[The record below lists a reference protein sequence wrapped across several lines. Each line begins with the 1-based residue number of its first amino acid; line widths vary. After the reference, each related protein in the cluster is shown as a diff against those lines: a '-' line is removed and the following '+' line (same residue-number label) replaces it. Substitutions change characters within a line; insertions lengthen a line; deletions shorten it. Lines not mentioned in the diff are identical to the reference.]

1 MNLYLQLVRKEYKIT
16 GINDLDPV
24 IDELT
29 TYLTEYRLFLLSGN
43 LGAGKTTLVSRW
55 MKKLG
60 CKDLVSS
67 PTFSVI
73 NEYVLPDSKV
83 YHMDFYR
90 IEDIS
95 EVYDIG
101 IDEYLLEEDSICIIE
116 WPEIFRPEIK
126 DDFVSVRIEQDGDCR
141 LLSLQEVVS
150 D

>member
-1 MNLYLQLVRKEYKIT
+1 MHLYLQLVKKEYKIT
-16 GINDLDPV
+16 GISDLDQV
-24 IDELT
+24 IDDLT
-29 TYLTEYRLFLLSGN
+29 TRLAEYRLFLLSGN

-55 MKKLG
+55 MKKMG

-90 IEDIS
+90 IQDIS

-116 WPEIFRPEIK
+116 WPEIFLSEIK
-126 DDFVSVRIEQDGDCR
+126 DDFVSIRIEQDGDFR
-141 LLSLQEVVS
+141 LLSLREVVS